1 MEEVTIDTKKDIHSQ
16 IQIGLE
22 GYQGMLGQKADTR
35 DICALLDS
43 KANIDDINKILIDL
57 HSEIDT
63 KPSIEQLT
71 SQIEEQSEINEALCS
86 EN

>member
-1 MEEVTIDTKKDIHSQ
+1 MEEINIDTKKDISAK

-22 GYQGMLGQKADTR
+22 GYEGMLGQKADTR
-35 DICALLDS
+35 DICALLDN

-57 HSEIDT
+57 HTEIDT

-71 SQIEEQSEINEALCS
+71 T
-86 EN
+86 

>member
-1 MEEVTIDTKKDIHSQ
+1 
-16 IQIGLE
+16 
-22 GYQGMLGQKADTR
+22 MLGQKADTR

-71 SQIEEQSEINEALCS
+71 S
-86 EN
+86 